1 MARIDY
7 DAAAAGFEDGRGMA
21 PADIIAWRETLEPYL
36 SPGRVRLLDVG
47 AGTGVFA
54 RAFAQWFDVDVVGL
68 EPSSGMLREAMRH
81 RPHTR
86 IEYAAGRAERL
97 PLRDA
102 TCDAAWLSTVIHHI
116 DDLPACA
123 GELRRA
129 LRPRAPVLIRSGFP
143 GRTGH
148 LEIVRWFPGAER
160 VIATFPSVDD
170 TAAAFATAGFAI
182 ERVVDVPQ
190 TSAPGLRTFAERVRR
205 RADTTLL
212 HISDDEFASGLARLE
227 AAAAA
232 EIEPKPIVD
241 QLTLLVL
248 R

>member
-1 MARIDY
+1 MRHRRHTRIDY
-7 DAAAAGFEDGRGMA
+7 V
-21 PADIIAWRETLEPYL
+21 T
-36 SPGRVRLLDVG
+36 
-47 AGTGVFA
+47 
-54 RAFAQWFDVDVVGL
+54 
-68 EPSSGMLREAMRH
+68 
-81 RPHTR
+81 
-86 IEYAAGRAERL
+86 GRAEQL

-102 TCDAAWLSTVIHHI
+102 TCDAAWLSTVIHHV
-116 DDLPACA
+116 DDLGAA
-123 GELRRA
+123 ASELRRV
-129 LRPRAPVLIRSGFP
+129 LRPSAPVLIRSGFP
-143 GRTGH
+143 GRTDH

-160 VIATFPSVDD
+160 VIATFPSIDE
-170 TAAAFATAGFAI
+170 TAAAFATAGFQL

-190 TSAPGLRTFAERVRR
+190 TSAPGLRAFAERVRR

-232 EIEPKPIVD
+232 EIEPQPIVD

>member
-7 DAAAAGFEDGRGMA
+7 DAVAASFEQGRGMA
-21 PADIIAWRETLEPYL
+21 PADIAAWRETLAPYL
-36 SPGRVRLLDVG
+36 SPDPVRVADVG

-54 RAFAQWFDVDVVGL
+54 WAFAHWFDARVLAL
-68 EPSSGMLREAMRH
+68 EPSAGMLAEAMRYRRH
-81 RPHTR
+81 PA
-86 IEYAAGRAERL
+86 IAYVAGRAERL

-123 GELRRA
+123 SELRRV
-129 LRPRAPVLIRSGFP
+129 LRPSAPLLIRSAFP
-143 GRTGH
+143 GRSGH

-160 VIATFPSVDD
+160 IIATFPSIDE
-170 TAAAFATAGFAI
+170 TAAAFGTAGFAI
-182 ERVVDVPQ
+182 EHAVDVPQ
-190 TSAPGLRTFAERVRR
+190 TSAPGLRAFAERARR

-212 HISDDEFASGLARLE
+212 GISDEEFASGLAQLE

-232 EIEPKPIVD
+232 EAEPRPIVD
-241 QLTLLVL
+241 RITLLVL